1 MRITPRR
8 FLWLAGTSI
17 FLVILASPLAAP
29 GLAIGNSLT
38 PPQSSKSHCPNCPG
52 TALGVGLSY
61 DADSQRCVFGG
72 GGCELHYQ

>member
-29 GLAIGNSLT
+29 GLTLENSLMPT
-38 PPQSSKSHCPNCPG
+38 QPGKTLCPLCPD
-52 TALGVGLSY
+52 TALGAGLSY